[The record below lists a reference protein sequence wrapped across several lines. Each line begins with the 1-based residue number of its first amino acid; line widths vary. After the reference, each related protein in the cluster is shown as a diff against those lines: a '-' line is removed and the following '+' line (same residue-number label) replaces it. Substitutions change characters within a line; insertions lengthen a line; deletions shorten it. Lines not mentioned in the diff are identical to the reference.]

1 MAGRHLWPFIIPA
14 SRHFHVS
21 RFLSGTDC
29 SLPARGAANV
39 FPKANPS
46 PLQAPCFLPQ
56 DHCVLPRPFP
66 SALPSPAIPRA
77 QSRQLRLLRSF
88 WRRKLDPAQ
97 LHLQPQPGHTPAPLH
112 SAALL
117 DNIHIFL
124 LESASAA
131 ASATKSEEGHT
142 GNAEFP
148 RFGQTKSLLSF
159 TSVGFKKVLPAASH
173 PQAPLFQSA
182 A

>member
-1 MAGRHLWPFIIPA
+1 MFSQKLILPLCKLRLS
-14 SRHFHVS
+14 SR
-21 RFLSGTDC
+21 RI
-29 SLPARGAANV
+29 
-39 FPKANPS
+39 
-46 PLQAPCFLPQ
+46 APCCHGRSLRHCLPG
-56 DHCVLPRPFP
+56 R
-66 SALPSPAIPRA
+66 ARA

-97 LHLQPQPGHTPAPLH
+97 LHLQLQPGHTPAPLP

-124 LESASAA
+124 SESASAA

-159 TSVGFKKVLPAASH
+159 TSVDLRRSCLLPATLRPCYSNLLH
-173 PQAPLFQSA
+173 NLEIPK
-182 A
+182 